1 MQNLVVNGQNFSL
14 TDSGDLQNI
23 ADWKVDVAKALA
35 AEDGLTLRDAHFEIL
50 HIMRDYYDQFNIS
63 PIRKLLKK
71 DIAEMLSDL
80 KANDDYLIS
89 LFPGGVMH
97 QGLHIA
103 GLPKSKLD
111 AEVEPVTRLQAVD
124 KQEGVRHFV
133 SEFEFNGKSY
143 RVYAKGN
150 LVDPSEWT
158 EELAEFLADKEG
170 IKLTADH
177 WVVLKFMR
185 TFYFKYGITP
195 MVKLLAKHL
204 ARETKQKFPED
215 TLYTFFP
222 KGPARQGSRI
232 AGLPEPQG
240 CIDP

>member
-1 MQNLVVNGQNFSL
+1 MQNLVVGGQNFTL
-14 TDSGDLQNI
+14 TDNGDLQNI
-23 ADWKVDVAKALA
+23 ADWNPDIAKALA
-35 AEDGLTLRDAHFEIL
+35 EKDGLTLRDAHFEIL
-50 HIMRDYYDQFNIS
+50 HVMRDYYDQFNIS
-63 PIRKLLKK
+63 PIRKLLKR

-103 GLPKSKLD
+103 GLPKSRLD
-111 AEVEPVTRLQAVD
+111 AEVEPVTHMQAVG
-124 KQEGVRHFV
+124 KQKDVKHFV
-133 SEFEFNGKSY
+133 SEFEFSGKVY

-158 EELAEFLADKEG
+158 EELAEFLANKED
-170 IKLTADH
+170 IQLTADH
-177 WVVLKFMR
+177 WIVLKFMR

-195 MVKLLAKHL
+195 MVKLLMKHL
-204 ARETKQKFPED
+204 SRETKQKFPED
-215 TLYTFFP
+215 VLYTLFP
-222 KGPARQGSRI
+222 GGPARQGSRI

-240 CIDP
+240 CIDH